1 MTKPFSYRVLKY
13 RPSYL
18 LDERINLGLLFSF
31 PAEEK
36 LIFLAPENLE
46 RVIQFYPDAN
56 LSFLKRYLD
65 GFKAKANQL
74 STQNLFKNHQ
84 ELVQNFIPI
93 DANSFF
99 FSESKNGQYTDL
111 EDIIRYYNKLYFDVY
126 NIQKG
131 KKEVKDQL
139 IEIKNY

>member
-18 LDERINLGLLFSF
+18 LDERINLGLLFNF
-31 PAEEK
+31 PEEEK

-46 RVIQFYPDAN
+46 RVAQFYPDAN

-65 GFKAKANQL
+65 GFKAKANEL
-74 STQNLFKNHQ
+74 SVQNLTKNHQ
-84 ELVQNFIPI
+84 KLIHNFIPI

-99 FSESKNGQYTDL
+99 FSESKNGQYVDL
-111 EDIIRYYNKLYFDVY
+111 KDIIRYYNKLYFDIY
-126 NIQKG
+126 NIRKD
-131 KKEVKDQL
+131 KKEAKV
-139 IEIKNY
+139 N